1 MKKAFLTTA
10 ILSILLLTN
19 CKKEETTKA
28 KTKTEHLTSAKWYI
42 KTFTV
47 DPGIMIGGVTV
58 TDFYSQ
64 MDACDK
70 DDSDKF
76 NVGGAGISDEG
87 ATKCDPTDPQTT
99 AFTWSL
105 SPTETRFN
113 MDQDIYDIITLDE
126 TDLKYSQIVDGD
138 DIGGVSDLKYK
149 ITVGCKH

>member
-1 MKKAFLTTA
+1 MKKTFLTTA
-10 ILSILLLTN
+10 ILFTLLLTN
-19 CKKEETTKA
+19 CKKEETTKT
-28 KTKTEHLTSAKWYI
+28 KTKTEYLTSAKWYM

-47 DPGIMIGGVTV
+47 DPGIVIGGVTV

-64 MDACDK
+64 LDACDK

-87 ATKCDPTDPQTT
+87 ATKCDPTDPQST

-113 MDQDIYDIITLDE
+113 MDQEIFDIINLDDTE
-126 TDLKYSQIVDGD
+126 LKYSQIVDGD
-138 DIGGVSDLKYK
+138 EIGGVSGLKYK
-149 ITVGCKH
+149 MTATFKH